1 MSDRIPRG
9 PVRSRPPDRYRRAVR
24 LDETQAQARL
34 LTHDHGVLCTVHPQR
49 GPDAVPVAYAVDGDH
64 LAVPVDT
71 VKPKSSLQLQRRR
84 NLELDPRA
92 SLLIEHWDAAD
103 WSQLWWVRTELR
115 WIENGDGRVAALTA
129 RLAERYPQYAERP
142 FAEVLVFRIVG
153 RAGWAATPQ

>member
-1 MSDRIPRG
+1 M
-9 PVRSRPPDRYRRAVR
+9 R

-64 LAVPVDT
+64 LAIPVDT

-103 WSQLWWVRTELR
+103 WSQLWWVRAQLR
-115 WIENGDGRVAALTA
+115 WVDPDAERAERLSAL
-129 RLAERYPQYAERP
+129 LAERYPQYAERP
-142 FAEVLVFRIVG
+142 FADLLVFRVVECT
-153 RAGWAATPQ
+153 GWAATGG